1 MLRIL
6 PALRVLLFALVTMSL
21 AASTGCGLK
30 GDLVLPEQSEQP
42 RQTDAPSPPE
52 DDAKEDTESES
63 TDRRFP
69 SQS

>member
-30 GDLVLPEQSEQP
+30 GDLVLPEPSEQP
-42 RQTDAPSPPE
+42 RQTEAASTAEDAE
-52 DDAKEDTESES
+52 EDTEVEA
-63 TDRRFP
+63 TDPHVP
-69 SQS
+69 SRS

>member
-6 PALRVLLFALVTMSL
+6 PALRGLLFALVTMSL
-21 AASTGCGLK
+21 VASTGCGLK
-30 GDLVLPEQSEQP
+30 GDLVLPEQSEQS

-52 DDAKEDTESES
+52 DPEEDPEVES
-63 TDRRFP
+63 TDRHVP